1 MPQPAIPYTEFGEI
15 IREIYKKPYLPE
27 SILPQS
33 KITPEEHQKLIEK
46 WSIIIEKKNSQGVK
60 KGLSLDEFTLLV
72 NEFFGYQVINRSLI
86 DRLIHTGNPHRESHA
101 KTLRKDNLKTISYFT
116 NNYSYDELKVIA
128 LKVLGQNITENVTE
142 TNNLTMEYKEE
153 DKEETVKEALLNYL
167 NKNGYKNLTN
177 FGVNPSDILEILFED
192 KPKVEIK
199 TIVLLPDALG
209 MPKSDFLELLEK
221 EIDLT

>member
-1 MPQPAIPYTEFGEI
+1 MPQPAIPYTEFGEV
-15 IREIYKKPYLPE
+15 IRGIYKNPYLPE

-33 KITPEEHQKLIEK
+33 KITPNEHLELVKK
-46 WSIIIEKKNSQGVK
+46 WSEIVEKKNTLGVK

-116 NNYSYDELKVIA
+116 NKYSYDELKAIA
-128 LKVLGQNITENVTE
+128 FKVLGQNITENVTE
-142 TNNLTMEYKEE
+142 NVTETNNLTME

-199 TIVLLPDALG
+199 TILLLPDVLG
-209 MPKSDFLELLEK
+209 IPKSDFLELLEK
-221 EIDLT
+221 EIEF